1 MVSKGEKMRL
11 IDGDALKEAMET
23 RLEWAEENY
32 DRRDLICRGYIEGL
46 EVGIREIEEALSIGE
61 EDE

>member
-1 MVSKGEKMRL
+1 MRL

-23 RLEWAEENY
+23 RLEWAEGNY
-32 DRRDLICRGYIEGL
+32 DKRDLICRGYIEGL